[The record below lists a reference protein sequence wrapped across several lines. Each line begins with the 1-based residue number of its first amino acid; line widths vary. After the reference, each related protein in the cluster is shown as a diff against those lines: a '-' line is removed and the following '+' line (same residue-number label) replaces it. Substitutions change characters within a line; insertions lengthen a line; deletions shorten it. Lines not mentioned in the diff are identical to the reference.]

1 MAKKPNSIRSLSIY
15 ERDIERLGSF
25 RVVHQLSVAQQELER
40 IGFVSQPC
48 EGDLIVPKAVG
59 PYTTFNT
66 SGRQIVRRDLPK
78 VSQSRMV
85 WSTWKDWHG
94 NPHSGMQIRSQQV
107 YERELV
113 PPPEETLTVVASE
126 EALYLVS
133 RPLSRQTD
141 EDAAIVHVINLFLEI
156 FGGLKLTTVDLKA
169 PSTLVTRR
177 LAWRVLPPGE
187 YPFEKARGALQ
198 QFIDHVDEVE
208 RPVVVERIR
217 SVTQHKPDF
226 IAVGVG
232 GFSDYVVFGFQKRGI
247 YVLESPALGNATY
260 IFNNNWEELSV
271 LTKKEILEGKL
282 HQARLIHNHRWLG
295 ALRNAIVG

>member
-1 MAKKPNSIRSLSIY
+1 MAKKPNSIRTLSIY
-15 ERDIERLGSF
+15 ERDIERLGTF
-25 RVVHQLSVAQQELER
+25 RVVQPLPATQSELER
-40 IGFVSQPC
+40 VGFLTEPTAG
-48 EGDLIVPKAVG
+48 EFIVPKAIG
-59 PYTTFNT
+59 PHTTFNT
-66 SGRQIVRRDLPK
+66 SGRQIVRKDLPK

-94 NPHSGMQIRSQQV
+94 NPHSGMQIRSQKV
-107 YERELV
+107 YERELI
-113 PPPEETLTVVASE
+113 PPPEEALTVAVGNEGA
-126 EALYLVS
+126 YLVS
-133 RPLSRQTD
+133 RPLSRSTD
-141 EDAAIVHVINLFLEI
+141 SDADIIHVINLFLEI
-156 FGGLKLTTVDLKA
+156 FGSLKLATVDLQA
-169 PSTLVTRR
+169 PSILITKR

-187 YPFEKARGALQ
+187 YPFDKAHGALQ
-198 QFIDHVDEVE
+198 QFIEQVNESE
-208 RPVVVERIR
+208 RPVVVERIK

-282 HQARLIHNHRWLG
+282 HQARLIHNHRWRG
-295 ALRNAIVG
+295 ALRSAIVS